1 MVVFNP
7 LLPLDFKTNPCTLEE
22 YLKHE
27 IVYEHQ
33 ERMIIKTLGA
43 EGLRLQEKQQ
53 GKDNKEVNK
62 QIRME
67 L

>member
-1 MVVFNP
+1 MP
-7 LLPLDFKTNPCTLEE
+7 YDPTKPLDFFTNQATLQE
-22 YLKHE
+22 YLEASTPLDKE
-27 IVYEHQ
+27 EK
-33 ERMIIKTLGA
+33 MIIKTLGA

-53 GKDNKEVNK
+53 GKGKEGAK